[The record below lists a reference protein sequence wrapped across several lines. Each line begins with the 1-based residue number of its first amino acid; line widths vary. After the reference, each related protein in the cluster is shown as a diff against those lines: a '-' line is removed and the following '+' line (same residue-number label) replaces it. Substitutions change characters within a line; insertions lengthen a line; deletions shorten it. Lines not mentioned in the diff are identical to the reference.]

1 MSTELTDQAIIVHAF
16 GGPDVLK
23 WEQRPLPQPGPGQVR
38 VRVTVTGVNYADLLA
53 RQGKYG
59 TSQPPFTPG
68 LDAVG
73 VVDALG
79 EGVTT
84 PTVGQRVAV
93 YPVGGGYATHV
104 LASAALCLPLP
115 DSVPDEAAAAL
126 TMLATAYGI
135 LTTAADLHRGETVL
149 IHAAG
154 GGVGH
159 LAVQYARALGA
170 GRIIGV
176 VGSDARAAFIR
187 GLGVDDVINR
197 HHEDF
202 AACVQELTAGR
213 GVDVI
218 LDSIGGDTAERG
230 AGVLA
235 RFGRLVTY
243 GHAGGT
249 PGRIPTA
256 PLHRECRA
264 VVGYSNGT
272 LRQHRPEQARQTTLE
287 ALEYLRRGDVTVTI
301 GARVPLAEAA
311 RAHSLVESGTVDG
324 KVLLTPG

>member
-1 MSTELTDQAIIVHAF
+1 MSQAIVVHEF

-23 WEQRPLPQPGPGQVR
+23 WEERPLPQPGPGQVR
-38 VRVTVTGVNYADLLA
+38 VRVTLTGVNYADLLA

-79 EGVTT
+79 DGVTDLR
-84 PTVGQRVAV
+84 VGQRVAC
-93 YPVGGGYATHV
+93 YPAGGGYATHV
-104 LASAALCLPLP
+104 LASAALCFPLA
-115 DSVPDEAAAAL
+115 DSVQDEPAAAL

-135 LTTAADLHRGETVL
+135 LTSAADLHRGESVL

-176 VGSDARAAFIR
+176 VGSDARATFIQ
-187 GLGVDDVINR
+187 GLGVDDVIHR
-197 HHEDF
+197 HTEDF
-202 AACVQELTAGR
+202 AGR
-213 GVDVI
+213 VTEITGGQGVDVI
-218 LDSIGGDTAERG
+218 LDSIGGDTAEKG

-243 GHAGGT
+243 GHAGGR
-249 PGRIPTA
+249 PGLIPTA

-264 VVGYSNGT
+264 VIGYSNGT
-272 LRQHRPEQARQTTLE
+272 LRQHRPQVARQTTLE
-287 ALEYLRRGDVTVTI
+287 ALEYLKNGSVRVNI
-301 GARVPLAEAA
+301 GARIPLAEAT
-311 RAHSLVESGTVDG
+311 RAHQTVESGTVDG
-324 KVLLTPG
+324 KVLLTVE